1 MKKLLTILFFLIAS
15 SCFSQDKKNDVIWV
29 FHDTV
34 TINKPAYNK
43 GKVIAY
49 YHDGR
54 WVIRDTMFLINVLVE
69 QLIENKNKKL

>member
-1 MKKLLTILFFLIAS
+1 MKKILTILLLFIAS
-15 SCFSQDKKNDVIWV
+15 VCYSQKDVIWV

-49 YHDGR
+49 YYDGK